1 MMPDQPS
8 PRRRF
13 QFRLRTLMIGVTLLA
28 VVCWALLSRV
38 RLIEERDEARRD
50 ADNYKRL
57 AEEWQ
62 AVISDDPASESA
74 TPGGA
79 NPEATA
85 PHGSPQTNG
94 VVPDGRTAIRIAL
107 AVWGPIYGDKEI
119 EGGKPYVARLKNGIW
134 TVEGS
139 LPKDWYGGTAYIEIN
154 KADGKVLKVTHY
166 K

>member
-1 MMPDQPS
+1 MDAEPKRKHQ
-8 PRRRF
+8 F
-13 QFRLRTLMIGVTLLA
+13 QFSLRTLLIGITLLA
-28 VVCWALLSRV
+28 VACWALLSRV

-62 AVISDDPASESA
+62 AVISDNPASESA

-79 NPEATA
+79 NPATTA
-85 PHGSPQTNG
+85 PHGSSQTNG

-119 EGGKPYVARLKNGIW
+119 EGEKPYVARLKNGIW
-134 TVEGS
+134 TAEVS
-139 LPKDWYGGTAYIEIN
+139 LPKDWDGGTAYIEIN
-154 KADGKVLKVTHY
+154 KADAKVLKVTHY